1 MAKKQKM
8 EDAPKHGVDAA
19 ELRRSVEEILR
30 QKDNASEYS
39 GLAGKATQMAIEKH
53 SLDRRALGIIV
64 SLKRADEQKRQ
75 TTLRSIFEY
84 ADKMGFFDQ
93 IDAFDDLLDTMK
105 GIIDRASDQQNSA
118 PADDN
123 VVRAMFAQ

>member
-1 MAKKQKM
+1 M